1 MNNHFERKS
10 ARIFRETERCGQFSN
25 ERSGAS
31 VETAR
36 KAGEIEA
43 IVFIILQIFFFHD
56 TQDFKNLGNITRI
69 FLSFCW
75 GIFSHVT
82 PTAPS
87 PAPNNCA
94 YYATLFTKSH
104 VTTATN
110 STLGALHAVSTIVL
124 KNIWTMKTP
133 PWRNTFQCQNEV
145 HKGIEIKTIVLEN
158 DPQIYDCSKRFTY
171 ETSNLPSTP
180 ERNVANSRI
189 FYSINYFKIS
199 RDSLYF
205 DACSLDYIIRFY
217 LYLYIICLMHSTPTF
232 FRLLLYICI

>member
-1 MNNHFERKS
+1 MNNNLHFERKY

-43 IVFIILQIFFFHD
+43 IVFIILQFFFFFFHN
-56 TQDFKNLGNITRI
+56 TQDFKNLGTITRI

-82 PTAPS
+82 RFVQLQRTRNGYARGPTAPS
-87 PAPNNCA
+87 PAPNCA

-110 STLGALHAVSTIVL
+110 STSGALHAVSTIML
-124 KNIWTMKTP
+124 KNI
-133 PWRNTFQCQNEV
+133 

-158 DPQIYDCSKRFTY
+158 DPV
-171 ETSNLPSTP
+171 NLRLFEAFYIRKYKP
-180 ERNVANSRI
+180 ALNSREE
-189 FYSINYFKIS
+189 
-199 RDSLYF
+199 
-205 DACSLDYIIRFY
+205 CSEIAD
-217 LYLYIICLMHSTPTF
+217 
-232 FRLLLYICI
+232 LLF